1 VVPLAAGMMDV
12 IVGVMVEILCVLAI
26 VTKDIKQ
33 NRAGESTHSD
43 KSTLLA

>member
-1 VVPLAAGMMDV
+1 MVPLAAGMTDV

-33 NRAGESTHSD
+33 NRAG
-43 KSTLLA
+43 